1 MNLANVSSAVA
12 SPITAGQE
20 PVQRVRVGLSPS
32 SPLVTENFSGTVQ
45 VGGSDSHPFTV
56 TSSGAQITLDLT
68 SVGPP
73 ATISMGLGIG
83 GWDGTT
89 CTPLSGGYGT
99 VQASPTPQLGG
110 NISAGIYCA
119 IVSTGEPEP
128 RHLHRRQPSL
138 ATRST
143 HKRTPSLF
151 QSLNSELRS
160 ELAGELLL
168 PRSPSLP
175 FKTAAR
181 RTRH

>member
-1 MNLANVSSAVA
+1 MKHILATLVVVFAFAAASCSSDDA
-12 SPITAGQE
+12 SSSSSL
-20 PVQRVRVGLSPS
+20 PVSPS

-73 ATISMGLGIG
+73 ATISMGFGIG

-99 VQASPTPQLGG
+99 VQASATPQLGG

-119 IVSTGEPEP
+119 IVFDVGNQSGPVTYTAVI
-128 RHLHRRQPSL
+128 LHY
-138 ATRST
+138 
-143 HKRTPSLF
+143 
-151 QSLNSELRS
+151 
-160 ELAGELLL
+160 
-168 PRSPSLP
+168 
-175 FKTAAR
+175 
-181 RTRH
+181 